1 MSSQFLKPYYDAI
14 ATAAGKASLTGA
26 FRESSELTFESE
38 HFRGVAEISTKLRGQ
53 ADAEGRVFVKPV
65 PEGGRNISTLDALQL
80 GGPAVVALVTGSLTL
95 ANESNPLPF
104 AQVFV
109 LINDAQGSYCS
120 DDLFQFA
127 TA

>member
-65 PEGGRNISTLDALQL
+65 PEGGRNRIEFSD
-80 GGPAVVALVTGSLTL
+80 
-95 ANESNPLPF
+95 PLPEL
-104 AQVFV
+104 ASLPVIASPSLVPV
-109 LINDAQGSYCS
+109 LQDAGQEVVG
-120 DDLFQFA
+120 Q
-127 TA
+127 TV